1 MTAHNWTIITVSYN
15 SSADL
20 RQWWSAETPKTYRW
34 IVVDN
39 GSTDD
44 SVAVARALG
53 AEVIVLEENVG
64 FATANN
70 AALARTETPNVAF
83 VNPDVSVQAADLPRL
98 EELSR
103 KYGAVVA
110 PQLVNPDGSV
120 QPNGRGLPF
129 LLDKFA
135 HRGLSFPGSDAGAYI
150 PSTSAAPTYVA
161 LVMGAAVC
169 GSTDY
174 FKGAGGWDERFFLY
188 YEDHAMGLD
197 AWRNNAP
204 VIVDPTCR
212 WVHGWR
218 RETHGLRLMPWVREV
233 ASAFRFYRRHPLLLM
248 PLRQPAERRY
258 ATIFELSGQ
267 PVGVAE

>member
-1 MTAHNWTIITVSYN
+1 VTAHNWTIITVSYN

-20 RQWWSAETPKTYRW
+20 QRWWSAEMPKPYRW

-39 GSTDD
+39 ASTDD

-53 AEVIVLEENVG
+53 AEVISQDQNLG

-70 AALARTETPNVAF
+70 AALALTETPNVAF
-83 VNPDVSVQAADLPRL
+83 VNPDVSVKAADLPRL
-98 EELSR
+98 AELSR
-103 KYGAVVA
+103 KYGAVVS
-110 PQLVNPDGSV
+110 PQLVNPDGSL

-135 HRGLSFPGSDAGAYI
+135 HRGLSFPGSDAEAYI
-150 PSTSAAPTYVA
+150 PSTSPLPTYVA
-161 LVMGAAVC
+161 WVMGAAVC

-174 FKGAGGWDERFFLY
+174 FKSVGGWDERFFLY

-204 VIVDPTCR
+204 VIVDPNCR

-218 RETHGLRLMPWVREV
+218 RETHGVRLMPWVREV
-233 ASAFRFYRRHPLLLM
+233 ASAVRFYRKHPLLLL
-248 PLRQPAERRY
+248 PLRQPAKRRY
-258 ATIFELSGQ
+258 AMISELSGQ

>member
-1 MTAHNWTIITVSYN
+1 MTASNWTIITVSYN

-20 RQWWSAETPKTYRW
+20 RRWWSAENPQPYRW

-44 SVAVARALG
+44 SVAVARSLG
-53 AEVIVLEENVG
+53 AEVIAQKENLG

-70 AALARTETPNVAF
+70 AALTLTETPNVAF
-83 VNPDVSVQAADLPRL
+83 VNPDVSVNAADLPRL
-98 EELSR
+98 AEMSR

-110 PQLVNPDGSV
+110 PQLVNPDGSL

-129 LLDKFA
+129 LMDKFA
-135 HRGLSFPGSDAGAYI
+135 HRGLAFPGSDVESYV
-150 PSTSAAPTYVA
+150 PSTSPAPTYVA
-161 LVMGAAVC
+161 WVMGAAVC

-174 FKGAGGWDERFFLY
+174 FKKAGGWDERFFLY

-197 AWRNNAP
+197 AWSNNAP
-204 VIVDPTCR
+204 VIVDPNCR

-218 RETHGLRLMPWVREV
+218 RETHGVRLMPWVREL
-233 ASAFRFYRRHPLLLM
+233 ASAFRFYRRHPLLLL
-248 PLRQPAERRY
+248 PLRRPARRRY
-258 ATIFELSGQ
+258 PTVVELSGQ
-267 PVGVAE
+267 PVGITE